1 MKNQGRWTCW
11 GSVQGRSLGWRDI
24 WGMEENRI
32 KFLLC
37 STYDVLP
44 TPVNLHRWGLVESPN
59 CTLCGKPAS
68 LEHVLSSCQA
78 SLADGKF
85 RWRHDQILAELAT
98 GLEEERR
105 KTHNI
110 TRTVA
115 PHMIRFVRAGESS
128 RATSTGSGIL
138 TSATDWDMRVDLRR
152 QLKFP
157 EEITISTL
165 RPDIVLWS
173 RATKQVV
180 LLELTVPWE
189 ERIEEAHERK
199 LGKYQPL
206 TQQCQQVGWRAWNL
220 PVEVGCRGFPGQS
233 LWSALSRLGIK
244 GPSRRRLMANI
255 TKRAET
261 ASRWL
266 WLKRCERWNSPPGRE
281 GI

>member
-1 MKNQGRWTCW
+1 
-11 GSVQGRSLGWRDI
+11 
-24 WGMEENRI
+24 
-32 KFLLC
+32 
-37 STYDVLP
+37 
-44 TPVNLHRWGLVESPN
+44 
-59 CTLCGKPAS
+59 
-68 LEHVLSSCQA
+68 
-78 SLADGKF
+78 
-85 RWRHDQILAELAT
+85 
-98 GLEEERR
+98 
-105 KTHNI
+105 
-110 TRTVA
+110 
-115 PHMIRFVRAGESS
+115 MIRFVRAGESS

-157 EEITISTL
+157 EKITTSTL

-255 TKRAET
+255 TKRGET
-261 ASRWL
+261 ASRWV
-266 WLKRCERWNSPPGRE
+266 WQKR
-281 GI
+281 

>member
-44 TPVNLHRWGLVESPN
+44 TPVNLHRQGLVESPN

-85 RWRHDQILAELAT
+85 RWRHDQILADLAT

-110 TRTVA
+110 TRMIA

-128 RATSTGSGIL
+128 RATSSGSGIL

-157 EEITISTL
+157 EKITTSTL

-206 TQQCQQVGWRAWNL
+206 TQQCQQVGWRACKL
-220 PVEVGCRGFPGQS
+220 PVEVGCRRFPGQS

-261 ASRWL
+261 ASRWV
-266 WLKRCERWNSPPGRE
+266 WQKR
-281 GI
+281 